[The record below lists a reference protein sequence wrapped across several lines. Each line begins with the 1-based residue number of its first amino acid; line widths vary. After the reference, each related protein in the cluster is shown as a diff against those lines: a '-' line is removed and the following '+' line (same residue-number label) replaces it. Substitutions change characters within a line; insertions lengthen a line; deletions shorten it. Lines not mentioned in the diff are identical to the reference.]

1 MPLKNYGVWKG
12 RPIDCRLGTGSSPH
26 YQILM
31 VDDLLR
37 FRVAVNVKSQAFP
50 SEVKYVVIDNFQ
62 HTMLDRL
69 KDLRLGFHALE
80 SKPGGL
86 ALDFLRGGM
95 FALTDM
101 KPLPHDVP
109 GPDNDLN
116 EKLDF
121 YVREAMGQETAFI
134 YAFGERWGPE
144 ADKRDKY
151 FGFLPGNGIHDIHQ
165 NQGNIGRWVKD
176 DGIWQD
182 GGLII
187 HFERENRF
195 VGIFLAFQSQA
206 TVTDDQGHT
215 VGSRPNP
222 TDPTGPGGEEPQP
235 DGLLKKLFITAALV
249 NPDGEDMG
257 KEQVLLLNRSN
268 ETIDLEGYQILD
280 RLNQKQVLSGQKI
293 LPRNVL
299 SLQLDHNAVQLG
311 NKGGSITIADGRGRP
326 LHSVSYSK
334 EQAQQQGW
342 LVKF

>member
-1 MPLKNYGVWKG
+1 MPLKHYGVWKG

-37 FRVAVNVKSQAFP
+37 FRIAVNVKSQAFP
-50 SEVKYVVIDNFQ
+50 SEVKYIVIEDFG

-69 KDLRLGFHALE
+69 KDLAPGFHPLE
-80 SKPGGL
+80 SKPDGL
-86 ALDFLRGGM
+86 ALDYLRGNM
-95 FALTDM
+95 FALSDM
-101 KPLPHDVP
+101 KALPHDVP

-121 YVREAMGQETAFI
+121 YVRQAMGQETAFV

-187 HFERENRF
+187 HFEEENRF

-215 VGSRPNP
+215 VGSTTAGGEN
-222 TDPTGPGGEEPQP
+222 PGGEEPQP
-235 DGLLKKLFITAALV
+235 GALLKSLFITAALV

-257 KEQVLLLNRSN
+257 KEQVLLLNLSN
-268 ETIDLEGYQILD
+268 QTIDLEGYQLLD
-280 RLNQKQVLSGQKI
+280 RLAQKQVLSGQKI

-299 SLQLDHNAVQLG
+299 SLPLDGNAIQLG
-311 NKGGSITIADGRGRP
+311 NKGGSITLLDGQGRQ
-326 LHSVSYSK
+326 LHSVSYSR
-334 EQAQQQGW
+334 EQAQRQGW

>member
-1 MPLKNYGVWKG
+1 M
-12 RPIDCRLGTGSSPH
+12 
-26 YQILM
+26 
-31 VDDLLR
+31 
-37 FRVAVNVKSQAFP
+37 KSQAFP

-62 HTMLDRL
+62 HPMLDRL
-69 KDLRLGFHALE
+69 KDLPVGFQRLE
-80 SKPGGL
+80 SKPDGL
-86 ALDFLRGGM
+86 ALDFLRGNM
-95 FALTDM
+95 FAISDM
-101 KPLPHDVP
+101 KPLPHEVP

-121 YVREAMGQETAFI
+121 YVREAMGQETAFV

-187 HFERENRF
+187 HFESENRF
-195 VGIFLAFQSQA
+195 VGIFLAFQSQS

-215 VGSRPNP
+215 VGPNPTP
-222 TDPTGPGGEEPQP
+222 TDPTEPDGEEPQP
-235 DGLLKKLFITAALV
+235 NELLKKLFITAALV
-249 NPDGEDMG
+249 NPEGEDMG
-257 KEQVLLLNRSN
+257 KEQVLLLNLSN

-299 SLQLDHNAVQLG
+299 SLQLDQRAIQLG
-311 NKGGSITIADGRGRP
+311 NKGGSITILDGQGRR
-326 LHSVSYSK
+326 LHSVSYSR
-334 EQAQQQGW
+334 EQAQQPGW